1 MYLCRASNA
10 TERWRKRALIRTLV
24 SPGRRNWRHAQLRA
38 GQRQDTWKLQHPTW
52 KTREVS
58 TCEKW
63 FESRNTMECR
73 RSIQFAIGQNI
84 QVSTKFVRKIGACV
98 WFTHYRSLCPLLSR
112 NKECEC
118 VECVRMCS
126 CAVCVFRSSAKI
138 KSFIRSIKALHML
151 LITYT
156 LSITKA

>member
-98 WFTHYRSLCPLLSR
+98 WFTHYRSLCPLLSMNR
-112 NKECEC
+112 N
-118 VECVRMCS
+118 VFCS
-126 CAVCVFRSSAKI
+126 VCVFRSSAKI